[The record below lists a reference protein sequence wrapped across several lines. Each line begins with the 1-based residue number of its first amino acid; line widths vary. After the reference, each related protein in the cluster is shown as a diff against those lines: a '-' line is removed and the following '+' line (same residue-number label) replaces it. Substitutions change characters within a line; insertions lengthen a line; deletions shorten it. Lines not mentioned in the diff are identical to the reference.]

1 MKGKAKKPLTMDEHK
16 EIGRRLREMRK
27 ELVSME
33 VQIYN
38 HLPQTEHKF
47 KLASAV
53 KSIDAMRIILE
64 ENMFRHYGAEATIH
78 VYYGRYDEDASS

>member
-38 HLPQTEHKF
+38 HLPQTELWRRGHDTR
-47 KLASAV
+47 L
-53 KSIDAMRIILE
+53 LWPL
-64 ENMFRHYGAEATIH
+64 
-78 VYYGRYDEDASS
+78 